1 MIQKTEFVEKGGGSG
16 VKKWKYKPKGLFR
29 EVYAEMIFSAES
41 MRLNARAIFFALG
54 VGMVVGVVGGAFA
67 RLLSLSDVFR
77 NEVSWS
83 IYLLPL
89 VGLVIVWL
97 YIKGGIKT
105 AGGTDIVIQAA
116 RGEQPVSRLLAPVIF
131 VSTLLTHFFGGSA
144 GREGAALQLGGSLA
158 EVVRH
163 IFRLGDEFEDLA
175 VMCGMSAGFSAV
187 FGNQISA
194 VIFALEISCVGML
207 PMGAFLP
214 CVVSSIVA
222 GEVAQMMGGH
232 AVVFTLASSAE
243 DVFFYTRVLLLAV
256 ACGLLSI
263 VVCYAFSGFRQLFE
277 RFYPDPYV
285 RVVMGGVVVIIL
297 TLLLDT
303 RYYLGSGQALIDQS
317 IGQGQALPWDF
328 ALKILLTAITLGAGF
343 KGGEIVP
350 AFAIGAS
357 FGCVLGPLLG
367 LDPSYAAA
375 IGMVAVFCGVTN
387 CPLTS
392 LVLGF
397 EVFSFCNPGGFL
409 VAVAA
414 SFLVSGYSGLY
425 SKQKFAF
432 SKVADSTGTVADE
445 ENINYK

>member
-1 MIQKTEFVEKGGGSG
+1 MSQ
-16 VKKWKYKPKGLFR
+16 KWKYKPKGLFR

-41 MRLNARAIFFALG
+41 LRINARAIFFALG
-54 VGMVVGVVGGAFA
+54 VGMVVGVIGGFFS
-67 RLLSLSDVFR
+67 RLLSLSDQFREEVF
-77 NEVSWS
+77 WS
-83 IYLLPL
+83 IFLLPL

-97 YIKGGIKT
+97 YRKGGIKT

-131 VSTLLTHFFGGSA
+131 LATILTHFFGGSA

-158 EVVRH
+158 EVLRKL
-163 IFRLGDEFEDLA
+163 FKLGDEFEDLA

-207 PMGAFLP
+207 PMGALLP
-214 CVVSSIVA
+214 CVVSSLLA
-222 GEVAQMMGGH
+222 GEVAQLLGCH
-232 AVVFTLASSAE
+232 AVVFTLNSSPE
-243 DVFFYTRVLLLAV
+243 DFLFFTRVLILAV

-263 VVCYAFSGFRQLFE
+263 LVCYVFAGVRQGFE
-277 RFYPDPYV
+277 RFFPDPYL
-285 RVVMGGVVVIIL
+285 RVVVGGCIVVGL
-297 TLLLDT
+297 TLLLNT
-303 RYYLGSGQALIDQS
+303 RHYLGSGQALIDQS

-328 ALKILLTAITLGAGF
+328 ALKLLLTAITLGAGF

-357 FGCVLGPLLG
+357 FGCVMGPLLG
-367 LDPSYAAA
+367 LDPAYAAA

-397 EVFSFCNPGGFL
+397 EVFAFCNPGGFL
-409 VAVAA
+409 AAVAA

-432 SKVADSTGTVADE
+432 SKVADSTGTVAEE
-445 ENINYK
+445 ENIHHRL

>member
-1 MIQKTEFVEKGGGSG
+1 MSQ
-16 VKKWKYKPKGLFR
+16 KWKYKPKGLFR

-41 MRLNARAIFFALG
+41 LRINARAIFFALG
-54 VGMVVGVVGGAFA
+54 VGMVVGVIGGFFS
-67 RLLSLSDVFR
+67 RLLSMSDVFR
-77 NEVSWS
+77 NNVFWS
-83 IYLLPL
+83 IFLLPL

-97 YIKGGIKT
+97 YRKGGIKT

-131 VSTLLTHFFGGSA
+131 LSTILTHFFGGSA

-158 EVVRH
+158 EVLRKL
-163 IFRLGDEFEDLA
+163 FKLGDEFEDLA

-207 PMGAFLP
+207 PMGALLP
-214 CVVSSIVA
+214 CVVSSLLA
-222 GEVAQMMGGH
+222 GEVAQLLGCH
-232 AVVFTLASSAE
+232 AVVFTLNSSPE
-243 DVFFYTRVLLLAV
+243 DFLFFTRVLILAV

-263 VVCYAFSGFRQLFE
+263 LVCYAFSGVRQGFE
-277 RFYPDPYV
+277 RFFPDPYL
-285 RVVMGGVVVIIL
+285 RVVVGGCIVVGL
-297 TLLLDT
+297 TLLLNT
-303 RYYLGSGQALIDQS
+303 RHYLGSGQALIDQS

-328 ALKILLTAITLGAGF
+328 ALKLLLTAITLGAGF

-357 FGCVLGPLLG
+357 FGCVMGPLLG
-367 LDPSYAAA
+367 LDPAYAAA

-397 EVFSFCNPGGFL
+397 EVFAFCNPGGFL
-409 VAVAA
+409 AAVAA

-432 SKVADSTGTVADE
+432 SKVADSTGTVAEE
-445 ENINYK
+445 ENIHHT

>member
-1 MIQKTEFVEKGGGSG
+1 MSQ
-16 VKKWKYKPKGLFR
+16 KWKYKPKGMFR

-41 MRLNARAIFFALG
+41 LRINARAIFFALG
-54 VGMVVGVVGGAFA
+54 VGMVVGVIGGFFS
-67 RLLSLSDVFR
+67 RLLGLSDVFR
-77 NEVSWS
+77 NNVSWS
-83 IYLLPL
+83 IFLLPL
-89 VGLVIVWL
+89 VGLAIVWL
-97 YIKGGIKT
+97 YKKGGIKT

-163 IFRLGDEFEDLA
+163 VFRLGDEFEDLA

-214 CVVSSIVA
+214 CVFSSIVA
-222 GEVAQMMGGH
+222 GEVAQLLGCH
-232 AVVFTLASSAE
+232 AVTFTLVSSPE
-243 DVFFYTRVLLLAV
+243 DALFFVRVLILAV

-263 VVCYAFSGFRQLFE
+263 VVCYTFAGVRQLFE
-277 RFYPDPYV
+277 RFFHNPYL
-285 RVVMGGVVVIIL
+285 RVVVGGCIVIAL
-297 TLLLDT
+297 TLLLGT

-328 ALKILLTAITLGAGF
+328 ALKMILTAITLGAGF

-357 FGCVLGPLLG
+357 FGCVLGPVLG
-367 LDPSYAAA
+367 LDPAYAAA

-397 EVFSFCNPGGFL
+397 EVFSFCNPEGFL

-432 SKVADSTGTVADE
+432 SKVADSTGTVADQ

>member
-1 MIQKTEFVEKGGGSG
+1 MSQ
-16 VKKWKYKPKGLFR
+16 KWKYKPKGLFR

-41 MRLNARAIFFALG
+41 LRINARAIFFALG
-54 VGMVVGVVGGAFA
+54 VGMVVGVIGGFFS
-67 RLLSLSDVFR
+67 RLLSLSDQFREEVF
-77 NEVSWS
+77 WS
-83 IYLLPL
+83 IFLLPL
-89 VGLVIVWL
+89 VGLIIVWL
-97 YIKGGIKT
+97 YRKGGIKT

-131 VSTLLTHFFGGSA
+131 LATILTHFFGGSA

-158 EVVRH
+158 EVLRKL
-163 IFRLGDEFEDLA
+163 FKLGDEFEDLA

-207 PMGAFLP
+207 PMGALLP
-214 CVVSSIVA
+214 CVVSSLLA
-222 GEVAQMMGGH
+222 GEVAQLLGCH
-232 AVVFTLASSAE
+232 AVVFTLNSSPE
-243 DVFFYTRVLLLAV
+243 DFLFFTRVLILAV

-263 VVCYAFSGFRQLFE
+263 LVCYAFSGVRQGFE
-277 RFYPDPYV
+277 RFFPDPYL
-285 RVVMGGVVVIIL
+285 RVVVGGCIVVGL
-297 TLLLDT
+297 TLLLNT
-303 RYYLGSGQALIDQS
+303 RHYLGSGQALIDQS

-328 ALKILLTAITLGAGF
+328 ALKLLLTAITLGAGF

-357 FGCVLGPLLG
+357 FGCVMGPLLG
-367 LDPSYAAA
+367 LDPAYAAA

-397 EVFSFCNPGGFL
+397 EVFAFCNPGGFL
-409 VAVAA
+409 AAVAA

-432 SKVADSTGTVADE
+432 SKVADSTGTVAEE
-445 ENINYK
+445 ENIHHRL

>member
-1 MIQKTEFVEKGGGSG
+1 MSQ
-16 VKKWKYKPKGLFR
+16 KWKYKPKGLFR

-41 MRLNARAIFFALG
+41 LRINARAIFFALG
-54 VGMVVGVVGGAFA
+54 VGMVVGVIGGFFS
-67 RLLSLSDVFR
+67 RLLSMSDVFR
-77 NEVSWS
+77 NNVFWS
-83 IYLLPL
+83 IFLLPL

-97 YIKGGIKT
+97 YRKGGIKT

-131 VSTLLTHFFGGSA
+131 LSTLLTHFFGGSA

-158 EVVRH
+158 EVLRKL
-163 IFRLGDEFEDLA
+163 FKLGDEFEDLA

-207 PMGAFLP
+207 PMGALLP
-214 CVVSSIVA
+214 CVVSSLLA
-222 GEVAQMMGGH
+222 GEVAQLLGCH
-232 AVVFTLASSAE
+232 AVVFTLNSSPE
-243 DVFFYTRVLLLAV
+243 DFLFFTRVLILAV

-263 VVCYAFSGFRQLFE
+263 LVCYVFAGVRQGFE
-277 RFYPDPYV
+277 RFFPDPYL
-285 RVVMGGVVVIIL
+285 RVVVGGCIVVGL
-297 TLLLDT
+297 TLLLNT
-303 RYYLGSGQALIDQS
+303 RHYLGSGQALIDQS

-328 ALKILLTAITLGAGF
+328 ALKLLLTAITLGAGF

-357 FGCVLGPLLG
+357 FGCVMGPLLG
-367 LDPSYAAA
+367 LDPAYAAA

-397 EVFSFCNPGGFL
+397 EVFAFCNPGGFL
-409 VAVAA
+409 AAVAA

-432 SKVADSTGTVADE
+432 SKVADSTGTVAEE
-445 ENINYK
+445 ENIHHRL

>member
-1 MIQKTEFVEKGGGSG
+1 MSQ
-16 VKKWKYKPKGLFR
+16 KWKYKPKGLFR

-41 MRLNARAIFFALG
+41 LRINARAIFFALG
-54 VGMVVGVVGGAFA
+54 VGMVVGVIGGFFS
-67 RLLSLSDVFR
+67 RLLSMSDVFR
-77 NEVSWS
+77 NNVFWS
-83 IYLLPL
+83 IFLLPL

-97 YIKGGIKT
+97 YRKGGIKT

-131 VSTLLTHFFGGSA
+131 LATLLTHFFGGSA

-158 EVVRH
+158 EVLRKL
-163 IFRLGDEFEDLA
+163 FKLGDEFEDLA

-207 PMGAFLP
+207 PMGALLP
-214 CVVSSIVA
+214 CVVSSLLA
-222 GEVAQMMGGH
+222 GEVAQLLGCH
-232 AVVFTLASSAE
+232 AVVFTLNSSPE
-243 DVFFYTRVLLLAV
+243 DFLFFTRVLILAV

-263 VVCYAFSGFRQLFE
+263 LVCYAFSGVRQGFE
-277 RFYPDPYV
+277 RFFPDPYL
-285 RVVMGGVVVIIL
+285 RVVVGGCIVVGL
-297 TLLLDT
+297 TLLLNT
-303 RYYLGSGQALIDQS
+303 RHYLGSGQALIDQS

-328 ALKILLTAITLGAGF
+328 ALKLLLTAITLGAGF

-357 FGCVLGPLLG
+357 FGCVMGPLLG
-367 LDPSYAAA
+367 LDPAYAAA

-397 EVFSFCNPGGFL
+397 EVFAFCNPGGFL
-409 VAVAA
+409 AAVAA

-432 SKVADSTGTVADE
+432 SKVADSTGTVAEE
-445 ENINYK
+445 ENIHHRL

>member
-1 MIQKTEFVEKGGGSG
+1 MSQ
-16 VKKWKYKPKGLFR
+16 KWKYKPKGLFR

-41 MRLNARAIFFALG
+41 LRINARAIFFALG
-54 VGMVVGVVGGAFA
+54 VGMVVGVIGGFFS
-67 RLLSLSDVFR
+67 RLLSMSDVFR
-77 NEVSWS
+77 NNVFWS
-83 IYLLPL
+83 IFLLPL

-97 YIKGGIKT
+97 YRKGGIKT

-131 VSTLLTHFFGGSA
+131 LATILTHFFGGSA

-158 EVVRH
+158 EVLRKL
-163 IFRLGDEFEDLA
+163 FKLGDEFEDLA

-207 PMGAFLP
+207 PMGALLP
-214 CVVSSIVA
+214 CVVSSLLA
-222 GEVAQMMGGH
+222 GEVAQLLGCH
-232 AVVFTLASSAE
+232 AVVFTLNSSPE
-243 DVFFYTRVLLLAV
+243 DFLFFTRVLILAV

-263 VVCYAFSGFRQLFE
+263 LVCYVFAGVRQGFE
-277 RFYPDPYV
+277 RFFPDPYL
-285 RVVMGGVVVIIL
+285 RVVVGGCIVVGL
-297 TLLLDT
+297 TLLLNT
-303 RYYLGSGQALIDQS
+303 RHYLGSGQALIDQS

-328 ALKILLTAITLGAGF
+328 ALKLLLTAITLGAGF

-357 FGCVLGPLLG
+357 FGCVMGPLLG
-367 LDPSYAAA
+367 LDPAYAAA

-397 EVFSFCNPGGFL
+397 EVFAFCNPGGFL
-409 VAVAA
+409 AAVAA

-432 SKVADSTGTVADE
+432 SKVADSTGTVAEE
-445 ENINYK
+445 ENIHHT

>member
-1 MIQKTEFVEKGGGSG
+1 MSQ
-16 VKKWKYKPKGLFR
+16 KWKYKPKGLFR

-41 MRLNARAIFFALG
+41 LRINARAIFFALG
-54 VGMVVGVVGGAFA
+54 VGMVVGVIGGFFS
-67 RLLSLSDVFR
+67 RLLSMSDVFR
-77 NEVSWS
+77 NNVFWS
-83 IYLLPL
+83 IFLLPL

-97 YIKGGIKT
+97 YRKGGIKT

-131 VSTLLTHFFGGSA
+131 LSTLLTHFFGGSA

-158 EVVRH
+158 EVLRKL
-163 IFRLGDEFEDLA
+163 FKLGDEFEDLA

-207 PMGAFLP
+207 PMGALLP
-214 CVVSSIVA
+214 CVVSSLLA
-222 GEVAQMMGGH
+222 GEVAQLLGCH
-232 AVVFTLASSAE
+232 AVVFTLNSSPE
-243 DVFFYTRVLLLAV
+243 DFLFFTRVLILAV

-263 VVCYAFSGFRQLFE
+263 LVCYVFAGVRQGFE
-277 RFYPDPYV
+277 RFFPDPYL
-285 RVVMGGVVVIIL
+285 RVVVGGCIVVGL
-297 TLLLDT
+297 TLLLNT
-303 RYYLGSGQALIDQS
+303 RHYLGSGQALIDQS

-328 ALKILLTAITLGAGF
+328 ALKLLLTAITLGAGF

-357 FGCVLGPLLG
+357 FGCVMGPLLG
-367 LDPSYAAA
+367 LDPAYAAA

-397 EVFSFCNPGGFL
+397 EVFAFCNPGGFL
-409 VAVAA
+409 AAVAA

-432 SKVADSTGTVADE
+432 SKVADSTGTVAEE
-445 ENINYK
+445 ENIHHT

>member
-1 MIQKTEFVEKGGGSG
+1 MSQ
-16 VKKWKYKPKGLFR
+16 KWKYKPKGLFR

-41 MRLNARAIFFALG
+41 LRINARAIFFALG
-54 VGMVVGVVGGAFA
+54 VGMVVGVIGGFFS
-67 RLLSLSDVFR
+67 RLLSMSDVFR
-77 NEVSWS
+77 NNVFWS
-83 IYLLPL
+83 IFLLPL

-97 YIKGGIKT
+97 YRKGGIKT

-131 VSTLLTHFFGGSA
+131 LATILTHFFGGSA

-158 EVVRH
+158 EVLRKL
-163 IFRLGDEFEDLA
+163 FKLGDEFEDLA

-207 PMGAFLP
+207 PMGALLP
-214 CVVSSIVA
+214 CVVSSLLA
-222 GEVAQMMGGH
+222 GEVAQLLGCH
-232 AVVFTLASSAE
+232 AVVFTLNSSPE
-243 DVFFYTRVLLLAV
+243 DFLFFTRVLILAV

-263 VVCYAFSGFRQLFE
+263 LVCYAFSGVRQGFE
-277 RFYPDPYV
+277 RFFPDPYL
-285 RVVMGGVVVIIL
+285 RVVVGGCIVVGL
-297 TLLLDT
+297 TLLLNT
-303 RYYLGSGQALIDQS
+303 RHYLGSGQALIDQS

-328 ALKILLTAITLGAGF
+328 ALKLLLTAITLGAGF

-357 FGCVLGPLLG
+357 FGCVMGPLLG
-367 LDPSYAAA
+367 LDPAYAAA

-397 EVFSFCNPGGFL
+397 EVFAFCNPGGFL
-409 VAVAA
+409 AAVAA

-432 SKVADSTGTVADE
+432 SKVADSTGTVAEE
-445 ENINYK
+445 ENIHHRL